1 MKNPLEGVW
10 GIGHKYLKNLEI
22 SDLTGSLY
30 DGGVGGWLAILK
42 YLRELFK
49 YLRKSGLARRR
60 REKIA

>member
-1 MKNPLEGVW
+1 MGP
-10 GIGHKYLKNLEI
+10 IGLKYLRILEI
-22 SDLTGSLY
+22 NDLIGSLY

-42 YLRELFK
+42 YLREIFK